1 MCGRFAPKVS
11 DGPRRRRGLLA
22 PALVP
27 LLAAGLLVLPPEALL
42 AQGGMGGGGCGGG
55 GGGAKRKAA
64 QLQPKVKY
72 DKGQDLTSVSVGPV
86 GEARDEVR
94 LSAAYECQGRESCA
108 PGAVQLVLAVSGRYP
123 KHEEDREVGFTA
135 DGESVRF
142 MRTWYQVGR
151 QRGGDV
157 VEVIVLTVP
166 AADFLR
172 LAGAKSVT
180 CVIGSMAT
188 PFTSEQRGA
197 LEAMAQEMAKMA
209 KGTKG

>member
-1 MCGRFAPKVS
+1 MVGLRVS
-11 DGPRRRRGLLA
+11 VSGARGGVRRGGALGASLLLA
-22 PALVP
+22 VGVFFLS
-27 LLAAGLLVLPPEALL
+27 PEALL
-42 AQGGMGGGGCGGG
+42 AQGGMGGGGCGGGG

-94 LSAAYECQGRESCA
+94 LSIAYECQGRESCT
-108 PGAVQLVLAVSGRYP
+108 PGAVQLVLAVPGRYP
-123 KHEEDREVGFTA
+123 KHEEDREVEFTA

-166 AADFLR
+166 ASDFVR
-172 LAGAKSVT
+172 LAHAGEVR
-180 CVIGSMAT
+180 CVVGSMAT
-188 PFTSEQRGA
+188 PFTRDQRAA
-197 LEAMAQEMAKMA
+197 LEEMARRIE
-209 KGTKG
+209 KGAGS